1 MAADAQTVTAPLSW
15 ELHNGESE
23 SRGLVII
30 RAENVKE
37 SNARCK
43 FQIKSENMIAKMP
56 ALGGLFKWEKPC
68 FINISRAQSDEEDC

>member
-1 MAADAQTVTAPLSW
+1 MAADAQTVTASLYW
-15 ELHNGESE
+15 ELENGEKE

-43 FQIKSENMIAKMP
+43 FQIKSENLIAKSP
-56 ALGGLFKWEKPC
+56 ALYGLMKIEKPS
-68 FINISRAQSDEEDC
+68 FINISRA